1 MEKELGP
8 GETHRCTFCGREL
21 VITSLGRTPG
31 HQSSGFRSRTPCPG
45 SNLRVTKSDKNDKSL
60 QERN

>member
-8 GETHRCTFCGREL
+8 GETHRCEFCGREL
-21 VITSLGRTPG
+21 VITSRGLTPG
-31 HQSSGFRSRTPCPG
+31 HQSSGLRSRIPCPG
-45 SNLRVTKSDKNDKSL
+45 SNLCVAKDDKSDKSL